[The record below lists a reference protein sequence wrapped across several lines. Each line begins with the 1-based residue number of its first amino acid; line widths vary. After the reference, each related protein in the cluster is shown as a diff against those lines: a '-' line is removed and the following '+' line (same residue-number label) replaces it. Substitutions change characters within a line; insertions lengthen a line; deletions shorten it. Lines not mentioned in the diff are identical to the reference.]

1 MTDHVWYLQATT
13 DPGTA
18 RGYMP
23 VGYNGPD
30 RDKVFAALRAL
41 SYRAEIGERVDPSE
55 FPVEYEAVNTDPSRN
70 LNLPMWY
77 STLRHVRADMV
88 AVMRNFDIG
97 RTVFAPIRIT
107 LPDGAGVREDFSV
120 LSVSDLKDT
129 VDPALS
135 SPLKRGRKRWGPLY
149 CSGAVDTTI
158 VARRSVVEGPD
169 IWTDRQVASAVF
181 VSDRLAQ
188 AMRAE
193 SWGVQ
198 VKLRPVRVANFA
210 AEAASGRTA

>member
-1 MTDHVWYLQATT
+1 MVEYVWYLKAAT

-77 STLRHVRADMV
+77 STLVHVRGDMAEV
-88 AVMRNFDIG
+88 LRRFDLG
-97 RTVFAPIRIT
+97 NTVLAPIRIT
-107 LPDGAGVREDFSV
+107 LPDGAGVRDDFSV
-120 LSVSDLKDT
+120 LSVANLKSM

-135 SPLKRGRKRWGPLY
+135 SPLKIGRKRWGPL
-149 CSGAVDTTI
+149 STSAATDDTI
-158 VARRSVVEGPD
+158 VARRQALEGPD
-169 IWTDRQVASAVF
+169 IWTDPQVATTIF

-188 AMRAE
+188 ALKAKD
-193 SWGVQ
+193 WGKQ
-198 VKLRPVRVANFA
+198 VKLRRVRVAA
-210 AEAASGRTA
+210 ADGAA

>member
-55 FPVEYEAVNTDPSRN
+55 FPKEYEAVNTDPSRN
-70 LNLPMWY
+70 LSLPLWY
-77 STLRHVRADMV
+77 STLRHVRADVV
-88 AVMRNFDIG
+88 AVMRDYDIG

-120 LSVSDLKDT
+120 PSVSDLKET

-149 CSGAVDTTI
+149 SSGEADSTI
-158 VARRSVVEGPD
+158 VARRLVLEGPD

-181 VSDRLAQ
+181 VSDRLA
-188 AMRAE
+188 RALKAE
-193 SWGVQ
+193 DWGKQ
-198 VKLRPVRVANFA
+198 VKLRRVRVASAN
-210 AEAASGRTA
+210 GV